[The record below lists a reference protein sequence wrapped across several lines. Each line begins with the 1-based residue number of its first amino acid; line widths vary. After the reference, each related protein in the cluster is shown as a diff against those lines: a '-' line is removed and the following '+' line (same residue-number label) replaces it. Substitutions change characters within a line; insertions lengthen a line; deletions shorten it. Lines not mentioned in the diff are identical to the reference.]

1 MITYYGLDITSST
14 ASGEQPEIGVTIAAD
29 ASIPFGTVLKINGKE
44 YTVQD
49 RGGAINGKV
58 IDILCESES
67 LAELLGTNE
76 YEVYIKEE

>member
-1 MITYYGLDITSST
+1 M
-14 ASGEQPEIGVTIAAD
+14 
-29 ASIPFGTVLKINGKE
+29 LKINGKK

-67 LAELLGTNE
+67 LAGRLGTDE
-76 YEVYIKEE
+76 YEVYIKEEKRN